1 MLRVLICACAMVL
14 PAQAAFAQNA
24 SDEAREALA
33 LEMVELSGAAALAQ
47 QGFTMMLPSL
57 APALREQY
65 PDATP
70 QQIDQALTLIGG
82 AFEDATPQILN
93 AAASH
98 YAAAFTFEELE
109 AITAFYRSEVGTKLI
124 ESQPQLTQQT
134 AMSAQMIG
142 AQTMQAIEPEVEAI
156 FATD

>member
-1 MLRVLICACAMVL
+1 MLRVLICACAMVV
-14 PAQAAFAQNA
+14 PAQAALAQEA

-33 LEMVELSGAAALAQ
+33 LEMVELSGAAAMAQ

-82 AFEDATPQILN
+82 AFEDATPQIMT

-98 YAAAFTFEELE
+98 YAAAFTSEELE
-109 AITAFYRSEVGTKLI
+109 AINAFYRSEVGAKLI
-124 ESQPQLTQQT
+124 EAQPVLTQQT

-142 AQTMQAIEPEVEAI
+142 AQAMQAIEPEVQAI
-156 FATD
+156 FASD